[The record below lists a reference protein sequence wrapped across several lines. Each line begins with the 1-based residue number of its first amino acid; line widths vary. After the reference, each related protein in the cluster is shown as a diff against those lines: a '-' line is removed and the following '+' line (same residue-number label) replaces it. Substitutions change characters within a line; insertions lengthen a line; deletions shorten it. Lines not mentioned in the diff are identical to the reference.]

1 METSRNI
8 TDQKSEKR
16 PEMDKVQR
24 VVRRKIDIFPSSIIW
39 GVAAGI
45 LMGLYLMLL
54 DIVGASEN
62 IYLIFLKYIFLV
74 PILWWGLSR
83 YRNYNLE
90 NSFFQKAIL
99 LGTLTS
105 FFSSL
110 TLFFM
115 SLFVSLLNPE
125 WSFGQYIFSDVNSPG
140 DAITNAMTV
149 SFEVT
154 VLGGIAAFAI
164 VQYLKG
170 RDEDEVDK
178 ITYDNK

>member
-8 TDQKSEKR
+8 TNEKTEKR

-24 VVRRKIDIFPSSIIW
+24 VAKRRIDIFPSSVIW
-39 GVAAGI
+39 GIAAGI

-54 DIVGASEN
+54 NVVGASEN

-83 YRNYNLE
+83 YRNSNLE

-110 TLFFM
+110 SLFFM
-115 SLFVSLLNPE
+115 SLLVSLINPE
-125 WSFGQYIFSDVNSPG
+125 LSFGQYMFPDVNSVG

-154 VLGGIAAFAI
+154 VFGSIATFAC

-178 ITYDNK
+178 INYDNK